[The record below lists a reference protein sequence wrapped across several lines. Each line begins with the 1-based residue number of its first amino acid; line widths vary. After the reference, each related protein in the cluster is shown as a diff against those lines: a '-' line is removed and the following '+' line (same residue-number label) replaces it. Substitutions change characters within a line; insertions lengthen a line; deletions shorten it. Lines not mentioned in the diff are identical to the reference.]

1 METTARPFVPPFCPR
16 TDCPHHRCPAGWR
29 WKRAGTYARQCEPRT
44 IQRYRCAHCGVTFSS
59 QTFSTTYYMKRPE
72 LLELQTK
79 LRFDSAG
86 YRQSGSAALDLAYV
100 AAGYLDG
107 FVGAGLKEW
116 DLAAGTLLIKEAG
129 GLITDLNG
137 EGEYMMSGDIVAA
150 TPKLLPAL
158 LREINPAAN
167 TAI

>member
-1 METTARPFVPPFCPR
+1 MGSAIPSRVL
-16 TDCPHHRCPAGWR
+16 
-29 WKRAGTYARQCEPRT
+29 RQ
-44 IQRYRCAHCGVTFSS
+44 
-59 QTFSTTYYMKRPE
+59 RPE